1 MPEGDTIFRTATT
14 LRPHL
19 EQRVIQAAVAER
31 DDLKP
36 ASLAGRTVTSIE
48 ARGKHLLMHLDDGRA
63 IHSHMGMTGSW
74 HAYGRGEPWR
84 KPEKNAQLQ
93 LQMEAAVIVCF
104 TPKLIELLT
113 HNELRAHPY
122 IARLGPDMLASEFD
136 EAEALRRFRFRNDLP
151 IGEAV
156 MNQTIVCGIGNIY
169 KSEVLSIQR
178 VDPFVRVEKLTD
190 DVLLG
195 ILRKAR
201 SLMMSNRGTHAR
213 RTRMRGDGSNFW
225 AYGREGQAC
234 FECGGAIVIR
244 RQGDLGRTTYYC
256 PQCQES
262 IAGTDRPTTHAAR
275 RQAKLLDEYDED

>member
-19 EQRVIQAAVAER
+19 EGRTIQSATAER

-36 ASLAGRTVTSIE
+36 DSLGGRTVASIE

-84 KPEKNAQLQ
+84 KPQERAQLQ
-93 LQMEAAVIVCF
+93 LHTDNAVIVCF
-104 TPKLIELLT
+104 TPKLLELLT
-113 HNELRAHPY
+113 HNELRAHPWL
-122 IARLGPDMLASEFD
+122 ARLGPDMLAGEFD

-156 MNQTIVCGIGNIY
+156 MNQTVVCGIGNIY
-169 KSEVLSIQR
+169 KSEVLFITR
-178 VDPFVRVEKLTD
+178 VDPFVRVDKLTD
-190 DVLLG
+190 EMLLL

-213 RTRMRGDGSNFW
+213 RTRLRGDGRNHW
-225 AYGREGQAC
+225 AYGREGEAC
-234 FECGGAIVIR
+234 YECGAAIVIR

-256 PQCQES
+256 PQCQATS
-262 IAGTDRPTTHAAR
+262 HA
-275 RQAKLLDEYDED
+275 KV

>member
-19 EQRVIQAAVAER
+19 EQRVIEAATAER
-31 DDLKP
+31 HDLKP
-36 ASLAGRTVTSIE
+36 ESLGGHAVASIE

-74 HAYGRGEPWR
+74 HAYGHGEPWR
-84 KPEKNAQLQ
+84 KPEKNAHLQ
-93 LQMEAAVIVCF
+93 LKTADTMIVCF
-104 TPKLIELLT
+104 TPKLLELLT
-113 HNELRAHPY
+113 HNELRAHPWL
-122 IARLGPDMLASEFD
+122 ARLGPDMLASAFD
-136 EAEALRRFRFRNDLP
+136 EAETLQRFRFRNDLP

-169 KSEVLSIQR
+169 KSEVLFITR
-178 VDPFVRVEKLTD
+178 TDPFVRVDKLTD
-190 DVLLG
+190 EVLLT

-201 SLMMSNRGTHAR
+201 SLMMSNRGTSAR

-225 AYGREGQAC
+225 AYGREGEAC
-234 FECGGAIVIR
+234 FECGETIVIR

-256 PQCQES
+256 PNCQGS

-275 RQAKLLDEYDED
+275 RMAKLLDEYDEE